1 MSKIRRNWF
10 PLTLALCVLACLISI
25 GYVFAQVS
33 PQIQGAGAPANPCN
47 NGGQQYVDQTNHVI
61 YSCPS
66 SGSNWVNIGLG
77 QTTGSPVSAN
87 NLELPANGVFQ
98 FSNTNGVASAT
109 ADTGISRNAAD
120 QIYFG
125 NGTQGDLSARLFFAQ
140 GTLAAP
146 ALNFNAAAGLYSPS
160 ANEIDFSIFSNATRF
175 QVASSLTNQVDLN
188 SLSGPVRI
196 YGNGNSGQI
205 VIRSP
210 LQLGDG
216 TTGGQITQN
225 AASTTGGTCTMST
238 TTCTITLAVHYASG
252 LCNANTSGASAIAA
266 ACSVSTATPSV
277 ITVTAASS
285 NTQAW
290 SAIAWG
296 NPN

>member
-10 PLTLALCVLACLISI
+10 PLTIALCVLACLICI

-33 PQIQGAGAPANPCN
+33 PQIQGAGAPSNPCN

-66 SGSNWVNIGLG
+66 SGGNWVNIQLG
-77 QTTGSPVSAN
+77 QATGTGFSNNGVNLTSSLPLLVPDGTGS
-87 NLELPANGVFQ
+87 
-98 FSNTNGVASAT
+98 
-109 ADTGISRNAAD
+109 
-120 QIYFG
+120 
-125 NGTQGDLSARLFFAQ
+125 
-140 GTLAAP
+140 AP
-146 ALNFNAAAGLYSPS
+146 AYS
-160 ANEIDFSIFSNATRF
+160 FSGQPALGIFRQS
-175 QVASSLTNQVDLN
+175 N
-188 SLSGPVRI
+188 SLGFGLVNSSFTMGGSSSIIDMSFLSGSFRF

-205 VIRSP
+205 VMRSP

-216 TTGGQITQN
+216 STGGQITQN

-252 LCNANTSGASAIAA
+252 LCTANTSGASAIAS

-277 ITVTAASS
+277 ITITAASS

-290 SAIAWG
+290 SALAWG